1 MSKPMSAR
9 PRGGAAPGASGR
21 WAERGGSAGR
31 RGWLGIDWWASIW
44 ILFMAW
50 PIVLVLS
57 SPAPIW
63 VKAVGVGSILGFS
76 AIYVWQVSRIR
87 DFTQLTPSTPLSQ
100 ELAPLVR
107 PLAAMT
113 LCAGISLVA
122 IHWWF
127 AFYLPYYCAIILFTT
142 RLRTGLILSAALIS
156 AILLIVLLGTDS
168 RPVHHLAMGCAFSTG
183 TVVLSRLGAG
193 LENQRSRQNRAAA
206 VAAEREEISREV
218 HDILGHSLTLLT
230 LKAEV
235 AQRLISRDPQAAE
248 RELAEVIE
256 LSRAALADVRS
267 TVTRLHAPDLASQVE
282 SSRTAFA
289 AADIEAVFTGDV
301 DRVPLGQRE
310 LISWALRETTT
321 NILRHAGASC
331 VEVEVAPGRLRVVD
345 NGCGMDGAA
354 LGNGLRGLRQRIEAA
369 GGELRLTSPAPRPPS
384 GQARSSRG
392 AEVEVI
398 L

>member
-1 MSKPMSAR
+1 MSRPMSAMT
-9 PRGGAAPGASGR
+9 RGGAAPGASGR
-21 WAERGGSAGR
+21 WAERSGSASR
-31 RGWLGIDWWASIW
+31 RGWLGIDWGASIW
-44 ILFMAW
+44 ILFVLW
-50 PIVLVLS
+50 PIASVLA
-57 SPAPIW
+57 SPAPVW
-63 VKAVGVGSILGFS
+63 VKVVGPGSILAFS

-87 DFTQLTPSTPLSQ
+87 DFTQLTPSTPLSR
-100 ELAPLVR
+100 ELAPLMR
-107 PLAAMT
+107 PAAVMT
-113 LCAGISLVA
+113 LCAGLSLVA
-122 IHWWF
+122 IGWWF
-127 AFYLPYYCAIILFTT
+127 AFYLPYYCAIILFAT
-142 RLRTGLILSAALIS
+142 RLRTGLILSAALVS
-156 AILLIVLLGTDS
+156 ASLLIVLLGTDDG
-168 RPVHHLAMGCAFSTG
+168 PIHYLTIGCAFSSG
-183 TVVLSRLGAG
+183 AVALSRLGAG

-235 AQRLISRDPQAAE
+235 AQRLLSRDPQAAE

-289 AADIEAVFTGDV
+289 AAEIEAVFTGDA

-321 NILRHAGASC
+321 NILRHAGAAR
-331 VEVEVAPGRLRVVD
+331 VEVEVAPGGLRVVD

-384 GQARSSRG
+384 GPGRSG
-392 AEVEVI
+392 PGTEVEVI